1 MEEIM
6 PKRTKPKGK
15 TPMASTAPMGDLEQH
30 RRTIEDLDARILDLA
45 AQRMETA
52 EKIARFK
59 SAQRIPLRNFEVEAQ
74 VRSRLERRCLE
85 RGIDP
90 ALGRDLALFLIGHS
104 LVAQSPIVESTY
116 EGSLLRVLVVGGMGG
131 MGGWMA
137 RFLSGQG
144 HQVAVFDIAGGES
157 SFPRAQSLEEG
168 LENTDLVVLAVPMSA
183 CSELLRRLGRQ
194 PARPVV
200 AELCSLKLHLK
211 PALEEAR
218 SAGLRVVS
226 FHPMWGPEAKLLSGK
241 RLLLVRAGQEREEEL
256 VRGLFAATS
265 VTIHDLS
272 LEEHDRR
279 MAVVLGLAHLV
290 NLGFARALALCGLA
304 PEALREAAGVTFG
317 KQLRT
322 TLEVVSE
329 NPGLYFEI
337 QRLSGSTSE
346 PLERLREALADFKRA
361 VEAGDAAAFSAYMEE
376 AKARLSDAGA
386 VGEWF

>member
-1 MEEIM
+1 M
-6 PKRTKPKGK
+6 PKRPKPKAK
-15 TPMASTAPMGDLEQH
+15 TPMADAAPTGDLDQH

-59 SAQRIPLRNFEVEAQ
+59 SARRIPLRNFEVEEQ
-74 VRSRLERRCLE
+74 VRSRMERQCLD

-90 ALGRDLALFLIGHS
+90 ALGRELALLLIGHS
-104 LVAQSPIVESTY
+104 LVAQSPILESSY

-144 HQVAVFDIAGGES
+144 HQVTLFDTAAGES
-157 SFPRAQSLEEG
+157 PFPRVPTLDGGSEG
-168 LENTDLVVLAVPMSA
+168 ADLVVLAVPMSA
-183 CSELLRRLGRQ
+183 CARLLRELAGFD
-194 PARPVV
+194 ARPAV
-200 AELCSLKLHLK
+200 AELCSLKLHLRA
-211 PALEEAR
+211 ALEEAR

-241 RLLLVRAGQEREEEL
+241 RLLLVRSGNEREEEL

-290 NLGFARALALCGLA
+290 NLGFARALALCGLS

-329 NPGLYFEI
+329 NPDLYFEI
-337 QRLSGSTSE
+337 QRLSGSTSG
-346 PLERLREALADFKRA
+346 PLERLQEALGDFKRA
-361 VEAGDAAAFSAYMEE
+361 VEAGDTTAFSAYMEG

-386 VGEWF
+386 FGEWF

>member
-1 MEEIM
+1 M
-6 PKRTKPKGK
+6 PKRPKPKAK
-15 TPMASTAPMGDLEQH
+15 NPVADTAPTGDLDQH

-59 SAQRIPLRNFEVEAQ
+59 SARRIPLRNFEVEVQ
-74 VRSRLERRCLE
+74 VRSRMERRCLE

-90 ALGRDLALFLIGHS
+90 ALGRELALLLIGHS
-104 LVAQSPIVESTY
+104 LVAQSPILESNY
-116 EGSLLRVLVVGGMGG
+116 KGSLLRVLVVGGMGG

-144 HQVAVFDIAGGES
+144 HQVTIFDTAGGES
-157 SFPRAQSLEEG
+157 PFPRVSTLVAGSKG
-168 LENTDLVVLAVPMSA
+168 ADLVVLAVPMSA
-183 CSELLRRLGRQ
+183 CAHLLRELAGSA
-194 PARPVV
+194 ARPAV
-200 AELCSLKLHLK
+200 AELCSLKLHLQA
-211 PALEEAR
+211 ALEEAR

-241 RLLLVRAGQEREEEL
+241 RLLLVRSGNEREEEL

-290 NLGFARALALCGLA
+290 NLGFARALALCGLS

-329 NPGLYFEI
+329 NPDLYFEI

-346 PLERLREALADFKRA
+346 PLERLREALGDFKRA

-386 VGEWF
+386 IEEWF

>member
-1 MEEIM
+1 M
-6 PKRTKPKGK
+6 PREPKPKVKGV
-15 TPMASTAPMGDLEQH
+15 TRAGAALGGLEH
-30 RRTIEDLDARILDLA
+30 YRRTIEELDQSILDLA

-52 EKIARFK
+52 REIARVK
-59 SAQRIPLRNFEVEAQ
+59 SARRIPLRNFEVEAQ
-74 VRSRLERRCLE
+74 VCSRMERRCLE

-90 ALGRDLALFLIGHS
+90 ALGRELALLLIGHS
-104 LVAQSPIVESTY
+104 LVAQSPILESSY
-116 EGSLLRVLVVGGMGG
+116 EGSLLRILVVGGMGG

-144 HQVAVFDIAGGES
+144 HQVAIFDIAGGES
-157 SFPRAQSLEEG
+157 PFPRAKSMDEG
-168 LENTDLVVLAVPMSA
+168 LEDADLVVLAVPMSVCA
-183 CSELLRRLGRQ
+183 ELLGGLCRL

-200 AELCSLKLHLK
+200 AELCSLKLHLL
-211 PALEEAR
+211 PALEAAR

-241 RLLLVRAGQEREEEL
+241 RLLLVRSGNEREEEL

-265 VTIHDLS
+265 VAIHDLS
-272 LEEHDRR
+272 LEEHDHR
-279 MAVVLGLAHLV
+279 MAVVLGLAHLL
-290 NLGFARALALCGLA
+290 NLGFARALALCGLS

-317 KQLRT
+317 KQIRT

-329 NPGLYFEI
+329 NPDLYFEI

-346 PLERLREALADFKRA
+346 PLERLQEALGDFKRA
-361 VEAGDAAAFSAYMEE
+361 VEGGDAAVFSAYMEE

-386 VGEWF
+386 FEEWF